1 MNSWRAN
8 RQTWKKQKL
17 KRCRNCRTLWKHYR
31 LNWTR
36 QTQSSL
42 RSEKLLR
49 LSKKR
54 LLWCRKLR
62 SSSKTPKR
70 SIPWQQRFKTLRFA
84 CLQQLFVRNFLLIF
98 LILFRQHAWPPH
110 QTNFWSA
117 SCFDD
122 FDTYASWRLGFIFA
136 VDFITIRER
145 KGWRF
150 GKETLWRATGEW
162 RKAKETGWDW
172 NKDAPVSG
180 LPEKVNAFYFCTT
193 EQSHVQIYPLFALI
207 FR

>member
-1 MNSWRAN
+1 MTIYFFNYLTQMNSWRAN

-70 SIPWQQRFKTLRFA
+70 SIPWQQRFKTLRSA
-84 CLQQLFVRNFLLIF
+84 CLQQLFVRNFLLVF
-98 LILFRQHAWPPH
+98 LILFRQHAWPPIR
-110 QTNFWSA
+110 QTFEVPHVLMIL
-117 SCFDD
+117 
-122 FDTYASWRLGFIFA
+122 TPTLRSWRLGFIFCC
-136 VDFITIRER
+136 RLHYNQR
-145 KGWRF
+145 KKGLAIWKRN
-150 GKETLWRATGEW
+150 TLKSNRRMKKSKRNWTRL
-162 RKAKETGWDW
+162 K
-172 NKDAPVSG
+172 
-180 LPEKVNAFYFCTT
+180 
-193 EQSHVQIYPLFALI
+193 
-207 FR
+207 